1 MTRDAV
7 MLTCFPAADRPAKGC
22 YPCVGVLTRLGRH
35 IPVCQTPDRPKF
47 HAKSEPEAM
56 HRIITLLFGLAFL
69 FAAPD
74 GRAEAAGRVALV
86 IGNSAYEHVSPLKN
100 PKNDAEAISAMLA
113 QLGFKVIKGIDLT
126 RAELEAKAR
135 EFALSSRG
143 SEVAL
148 FYYAGHGLQVNGQ
161 NYLAPVD
168 VELADE
174 ADLDFQTVS
183 LDTILRNMERERRTN
198 LVFLDACR
206 DNPLARNLA
215 RSMGTRSTAVGRG
228 LARTESGIGTLIAFA
243 TQPGNVAL
251 DGDGSNSPFTTALL
265 QHIETPDLDVALLM
279 RRVRED
285 VMAATNDRQVPW
297 SNSSLTGSFAF
308 AGTAAGAAPSA
319 TSQPAANPAAQ
330 AWNTIKDTNSRA
342 VLEAFLKEYPEG
354 IYATFA
360 KARLQELGS
369 GNKIAALP
377 KLAPEPAAPAVRH
390 AERPRVNDENCS
402 RNGDT
407 LYCASSVL
415 SPQGKN
421 AYRTVNLSDGRA
433 STAWVEGQSG
443 HGVGEWI
450 LIEFNRERVVHG
462 LDLRNGY
469 AKSRDIFTKNSRV
482 RELEIRLSTGQTM
495 HRTLK
500 DTDEP
505 QTVSL
510 DGAGVA
516 RWLQLR
522 ILSVYPGSKYRDT
535 AISELRVDAD

>member
-1 MTRDAV
+1 MR
-7 MLTCFPAADRPAKGC
+7 
-22 YPCVGVLTRLGRH
+22 
-35 IPVCQTPDRPKF
+35 
-47 HAKSEPEAM
+47 
-56 HRIITLLFGLAFL
+56 RIIKLLFGLAFL

-74 GRAEAAGRVALV
+74 GRAEAGGRVALV

-126 RAELEAKAR
+126 RTELEAKAR

-143 SEVAL
+143 AEVAL

-215 RSMGTRSTAVGRG
+215 RSMGTRSAAVGRG
-228 LARTESGIGTLIAFA
+228 LARTESGVGTLIAFA

-251 DGDGSNSPFTTALL
+251 DGEGANSPFTTALL

-308 AGTAAGAAPSA
+308 AGAAGGGAPSA
-319 TSQPAANPAAQ
+319 PPQASVNPAAQ

-342 VLEAFLKEYPEG
+342 VLQAFLQEFPEG
-354 IYATFA
+354 IFATFA
-360 KARLQELGS
+360 KARLNEIGADD
-369 GNKIAALP
+369 KIAALP
-377 KLAPEPAAPAVRH
+377 RAAPESAVPSAPVIRH
-390 AERPRVNDENCS
+390 AERPRVNDDNCS
-402 RNGDT
+402 RNGDM

-421 AYRTVNLSDGRA
+421 AYQTVNLSDGRA

-450 LIEFNRERVVHG
+450 LIGFDRERIVHG
-462 LDLRNGY
+462 LELRNGY
-469 AKSRDIFTKNSRV
+469 AKNRDIFSKNSRV
-482 RELEIRLSTGQTM
+482 KELEIRLSSGQTLR
-495 HRTLK
+495 RTLQ

-510 DGAGVA
+510 VGAGIA